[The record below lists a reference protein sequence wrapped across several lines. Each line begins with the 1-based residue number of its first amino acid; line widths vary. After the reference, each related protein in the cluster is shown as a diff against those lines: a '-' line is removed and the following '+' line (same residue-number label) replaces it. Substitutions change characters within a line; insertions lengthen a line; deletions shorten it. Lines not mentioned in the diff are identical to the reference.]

1 MIASRRVLC
10 SFDCDSAQSF
20 LASQME
26 NWQRTIA
33 ATQPE
38 RPTKVRRNS
47 NATGSKDDLERQLL
61 LISTRLGLRNARDVS
76 LLNSICY
83 STVKLP
89 KDHAVC
95 VAAAEARRAHATR
108 TRGKSGHGEG
118 SPDEYACLA
127 LNQNLQDAHG
137 QNAIKEFLDAH
148 PPKDKKLAAA
158 VRCCRVQEEWG
169 GTHVKFYFRLSPAET
184 NIMTALEQSRGDR
197 LYGEAPRGS
206 LERKSLDLLH
216 KLGVQIDKPIGS

>member
-1 MIASRRVLC
+1 MQFLIVIVPRACSREKWRTGSEPL
-10 SFDCDSAQSF
+10 
-20 LASQME
+20 
-26 NWQRTIA
+26 QR
-33 ATQPE
+33 QPE

-61 LISTRLGLRNARDVS
+61 LISARLGLRNARDVS

-118 SPDEYACLA
+118 LPDEYAFVGMCLA
-127 LNQNLQDAHG
+127 LHQNLQDAHG

-158 VRCCRVQEEWG
+158 VRCCRVQEAWG
-169 GTHVKFYFRLSPAET
+169 GTHVKFDFRLSPAYIT
-184 NIMTALEQSRGDR
+184 F
-197 LYGEAPRGS
+197 
-206 LERKSLDLLH
+206 
-216 KLGVQIDKPIGS
+216 